1 MRFVF
6 RISDDKEFLQLAR
19 SVYIRA
25 NQDAMQ
31 WQLNRMCASCP
42 LINTKLNSITLK
54 NYSPQDG
61 LRSEEFVY
69 GWIQG
74 RGLEAMVTQ
83 AAWFANFNT
92 DMAKAKLARRLE
104 NKAVELYPL
113 LRILFRSGQGAYFCY
128 NKHFHPVCCSDPEGS
143 TRQQRDPG
151 IATYSDIFVIKG
163 LIAAAS
169 QFVPEDL
176 SEHLSA
182 LETVINAIDNN
193 QFLIAESNHITQSA
207 LAQQLPDFG
216 PKMIAL
222 SAASLLRRVHLNKMD
237 TFSTRFIN
245 DVIDEHLD
253 RKSGLIATIPRG
265 KQCNIGHSI
274 EFAGLALET
283 IRGKPAS
290 DLGKLLCEIID
301 VAFNTGF
308 NGTGLLLTV
317 DIPTRVATSDICP
330 WWSLPE
336 CIRAASLGYELTGSG
351 KMLEIWK
358 TAHAAFFRNYWRY
371 TPPVAYQ
378 ALSNVG
384 PVDIVPATPDLD
396 PGYHTGLGLLCAIE
410 ATDRYSHKHPT
421 A

>member
-1 MRFVF
+1 MFP
-6 RISDDKEFLQLAR
+6 ISNDIEFLQQAR

-31 WQLNRMCASCP
+31 WQLDRMHASGQ
-42 LINTKLNSITLK
+42 LINTKLNSISLK
-54 NYSPQDG
+54 NYSRQDG
-61 LRSEEFVY
+61 LRSEEFIY

-74 RGLEAMVTQ
+74 RGLEAMVMQ

-92 DMAKAKLARRLE
+92 DIKYIELARQLE
-104 NKAVELYPL
+104 NKAAELYPL
-113 LRILFRSGQGAYFCY
+113 LRNLFRSGRGAYFCY
-128 NKHFHPVCCSDPEGS
+128 NKHFQPVCCSDPEGS
-143 TRQQRDPG
+143 IHQQREPG
-151 IATYSDIFVIKG
+151 IATYSDLFVIKG

-169 QFVPEDL
+169 RFVPEDL
-176 SEHLSA
+176 PEHLSS
-182 LETVINAIDNN
+182 LETVINAINNN
-193 QFLIAESNHITQSA
+193 QFLIAEANHITQSA
-207 LAQQLPDFG
+207 LTQQLPDFA

-222 SAASLLRRVHLNKMD
+222 SAASLLRRVHLDEMD
-237 TFSTRFIN
+237 TFSSRYLN
-245 DVIDEHLD
+245 DVIDKHLD
-253 RKSGLIATIPRG
+253 RKSGLIAIMPGGTE
-265 KQCNIGHSI
+265 CNIGHSI

-283 IRGKPAS
+283 CKGKPDG
-290 DLGKLLCEIID
+290 DLTELLCKIID
-301 VAFNTGF
+301 VTFNTGF

-317 DIPTRVATSDICP
+317 DVPTGHATSDICP

-336 CIRAASLGYELTGSG
+336 CIRATSLAYELTGSG

-358 TAHAAFFRNYWRY
+358 TAHAAFFRNFWRH

-378 ALSNVG
+378 SLNNDG

-410 ATDRYSHKHPT
+410 ATERYIYNHPT

>member
-1 MRFVF
+1 MFP
-6 RISDDKEFLQLAR
+6 ISNDIEFLQLAR
-19 SVYIRA
+19 SVYVRA
-25 NQDAMQ
+25 IQDAMQ
-31 WQLNRMCASCP
+31 WQLDRMRASCP

-54 NYSPQDG
+54 NYSRQDG

-92 DMAKAKLARRLE
+92 DMANARLARRLE
-104 NKAVELYPL
+104 HKVAELYPL
-113 LRILFRSGQGAYFCY
+113 LRNLFHSGQGAYFCY
-128 NKHFHPVCCSDPEGS
+128 NKNFQPVCCSDPEGS
-143 TRQQRDPG
+143 THQQRDPG
-151 IATYSDIFVIKG
+151 IATYSDLFVIKG

-169 QFVPEDL
+169 RFVPEDL
-176 SEHLSA
+176 PEHLSA
-182 LETVINAIDNN
+182 LETVINAINNN
-193 QFLIAESNHITQSA
+193 QFLIAEANHITQSA
-207 LAQQLPDFG
+207 LTEQLPDFG

-222 SAASLLRRVHLNKMD
+222 SAASLLRRVHLEKMD
-237 TFSTRFIN
+237 TFSARFIN

-253 RKSGLIATIPRG
+253 RKSGLVATIPG
-265 KQCNIGHSI
+265 GEQCNIGHSI

-283 IRGKPAS
+283 SKVEPGS

-317 DIPTRVATSDICP
+317 DIPTRQATSDICP

-351 KMLEIWK
+351 KMLKIWK
-358 TAHAAFFRNYWRY
+358 TAHAAFFRNYWRH

-378 ALSNVG
+378 ALTKVG
-384 PVDIVPATPDLD
+384 PIDIVPATPDLD

-410 ATDRYSHKHPT
+410 ATDRYTLKHPT